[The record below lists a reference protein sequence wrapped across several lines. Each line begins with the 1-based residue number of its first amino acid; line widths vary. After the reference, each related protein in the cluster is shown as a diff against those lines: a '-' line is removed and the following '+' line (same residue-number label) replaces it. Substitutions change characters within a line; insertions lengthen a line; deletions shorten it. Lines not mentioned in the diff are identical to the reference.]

1 MKPHQ
6 WEPIPG
12 TLSVSADGAEAMTVN
27 WMVFEVVDG
36 KCVPQRCSRCG
47 SVSLIDVPDHVTTS
61 FEIGPWRKVSD
72 DCDFD
77 LVRNVMES

>member
-1 MKPHQ
+1 MREHR

-12 TLSVSADGAEAMTVN
+12 TLQVSVNGGEAMTVN
-27 WMVFEVVDG
+27 
-36 KCVPQRCSRCG
+36 PQRCLRCG
-47 SVSLIDVPDHVTTS
+47 SVSLIEVSDRVLAS
-61 FEIGPWRKVSD
+61 FETGPWRKVSD

>member
-27 WMVFEVVDG
+27 
-36 KCVPQRCSRCG
+36 PQRCSRCG
-47 SVSLIDVPDHVTTS
+47 SVSLIDVPDHVTAS
-61 FEIGPWRKVSD
+61 FEIGP
-72 DCDFD
+72 
-77 LVRNVMES
+77 